1 MSAKQYTDWR
11 GWWDGMR
18 SKAMKAGA
26 EAITTQLGA
35 WFTTNAV
42 ATLPVDALHGVG
54 LNYKTA
60 LVALVVQ
67 FMVRVIYAAA
77 LYVQQKP
84 DPDVVTIDTGF
95 VRKFA
100 DGSSVSQASSTKI
113 SAAPQPSTVLTNQ
126 PAPQT
131 IPAQQTTNQ
140 DKNPL

>member
-60 LVALVVQ
+60 L
-67 FMVRVIYAAA
+67 
-77 LYVQQKP
+77 YVQQKP
-84 DPDVVTIDTGF
+84 DPDVVTIDTTF
-95 VRKFA
+95 TKQTP
-100 DGSSVSQASSTKI
+100 DGTTIKQSSSTTI

-131 IPAQQTTNQ
+131 IPTQQTTNQ